1 MREPSAGRGG
11 ARPRVLHVITDLRV
25 GGAEVQLA
33 RLLEGHDS
41 GEADAEVVGVA
52 CLRAGGEIALRL
64 EAMGIRVWRLGASGP
79 IGFLRA
85 TIALAR
91 ILRQERIEVVMGW
104 LYHAMIAT
112 ALPGIAPQGCR
123 VLWNVRGTVPTA
135 SDKRGTRAALRV
147 SVLLAPRPTR
157 IVYNSNKARLEHE
170 RAGYPAAAGTVI
182 ANGFDVPAAPPAPPT
197 TDSRVILLAARY
209 HPMKDF
215 EGFLRAL
222 ALVRAAGVDAR
233 GRLVGEGCEW
243 SNASLVAL
251 LDATGT
257 RPHVELGGMVR
268 PMAPEYEAAAVVCS
282 SSAWGEGFHNVLA
295 EALLAGRVAVSTDVG
310 DARTVVGDERF
321 VVPPSR
327 PDLLAAALRAA
338 LGLAPAERARVIA
351 QSRERIAT
359 DFGAPA
365 MRSQYARL
373 YREAI
378 DAAN

>member
-1 MREPSAGRGG
+1 MHEPPVGRRGP
-11 ARPRVLHVITDLRV
+11 RPRVLHVITDLRV

-33 RLLEGHDS
+33 RLLERDDPGD
-41 GEADAEVVGVA
+41 ADAEVVGVA

-64 EAMGIRVWRLGASGP
+64 EAMGVRVWRLGASGP
-79 IGFLRA
+79 LGFLRA
-85 TIALAR
+85 TVTLAR
-91 ILRQERIEVVMGW
+91 ILRRERVDVVMGW

-112 ALPGIAPQGCR
+112 ALPGVTPRRCR

-147 SVLLAPRPTR
+147 SILLAGRPAR
-157 IVYNSNKARLEHE
+157 IVYNSAKAQREHE
-170 RAGYPAAAGTVI
+170 QAGYPGAVGTVI
-182 ANGFDVPAAPPAPPT
+182 ANGFDVPVETPAPPS
-197 TDSRVILLAARY
+197 TDTPVILLAARY

-222 ALVRAAGVDAR
+222 ALVRASGTPAR

-251 LDATGT
+251 LDETGT

-268 PMAPEYEAAAVVCS
+268 PMAPEYQAATVVCS

-310 DARTVVGDERF
+310 DARMIAGDDRF

-327 PDLLAAALRAA
+327 PDLLASALGTA

-351 QSRERIAT
+351 EARERIGAR
-359 DFGAPA
+359 FGAPA
-365 MRSQYARL
+365 MRTRYARL
-373 YREAI
+373 YREAV
-378 DAAN
+378 DASH